1 MKKLYKILLLTMI
14 IALTVCVRSYATVD
28 DNLQNNEPN
37 TDLTEDGTG
46 SSTDGTDDETSDDGS
61 STVPGGNEEE
71 DSSTIPG
78 GSEDDDTSTAP
89 GGNEDDDT
97 STTPGGNEE
106 EVPSTTPGDNE
117 EENPS
122 TTPDED
128 DNTDN
133 EAIYTTQDTVTNI
146 KLSATVGV
154 VPDGTTLKVQ
164 AITSGNVFDAISE
177 KLGDVKFS
185 IFDISLLSNNTAI
198 QPTNGTVKISI
209 PIPSG
214 YNSSNLVVY
223 RLADDGSQE
232 QEYAVTV
239 DGNYAVFETD
249 HFSNYALAEKPATT
263 NTSTSDNQLD
273 NEPKTGIANPV
284 IIVVSTLVVACL
296 GLFVCI
302 KKLSK

>member
-1 MKKLYKILLLTMI
+1 MKKLYKILLLTLI

-28 DNLQNNEPN
+28 DNLQTNEPN
-37 TDLTEDGTG
+37 TDITENGGTG
-46 SSTDGTDDETSDDGS
+46 SSTDGTDDEQEP
-61 STVPGGNEEE
+61 STTPGEN
-71 DSSTIPG
+71 
-78 GSEDDDTSTAP
+78 EDDDTPTTP

-97 STTPGGNEE
+97 PTTPDDSDEEDPSTTPGGNEE
-106 EVPSTTPGDNE
+106 EDPSTTPSE
-117 EENPS
+117 
-122 TTPDED
+122 DEG
-128 DNTDN
+128 TDN
-133 EAIYTTQDTVTNI
+133 EAIYTTQDTNTNI
-146 KLSATVGV
+146 KLSANVGI
-154 VPDGTTLKVQ
+154 VPDGTTLNVE

-185 IFDISLLSNNTAI
+185 LFDISLMSNNTAI
-198 QPTNGTVKISI
+198 QPTNGTVEISI

-214 YNSSNLVVY
+214 YDTSNLVVY
-223 RLADDGSQE
+223 RFADDGSQE
-232 QEYAVTV
+232 QEYAVTI

-284 IIVVSTLVVACL
+284 TLVVSTLAIACL